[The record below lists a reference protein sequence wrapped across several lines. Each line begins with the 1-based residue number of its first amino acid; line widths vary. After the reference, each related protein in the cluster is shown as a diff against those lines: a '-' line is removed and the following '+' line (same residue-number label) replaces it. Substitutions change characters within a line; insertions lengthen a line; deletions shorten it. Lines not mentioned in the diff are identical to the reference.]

1 MAAPSI
7 DGPPPETVADLLK
20 RLGDISPRR
29 IRIDPPP
36 GMATEKDVI
45 TAMEAPRKRLCELV
59 DKVLVEKVMG
69 AEESLLAA
77 VIIKFL
83 ETFVE
88 KLDLGIVLAP
98 DATLRLMPGL
108 VRIPDVSFISWKSLP
123 EEEFPKEPI
132 PDLLPDLAVEVL
144 SKGNTRK
151 EMVRKLEEYFR
162 VGVKMVWLIQPK
174 TQTAEIYA
182 SSTNL
187 RTIAKNGALT
197 GGRLLPGFVLPLKRI
212 FERTKR
218 RRSGR

>member
-1 MAAPSI
+1 
-7 DGPPPETVADLLK
+7 
-20 RLGDISPRR
+20 
-29 IRIDPPP
+29 
-36 GMATEKDVI
+36 
-45 TAMEAPRKRLCELV
+45 
-59 DKVLVEKVMG
+59 MG

-88 KLDLGIVLAP
+88 KHDLGIVLAP

-132 PDLLPDLAVEVL
+132 PDLFPDLAVEVL

-182 SSTNL
+182 SPTNL

-197 GGRLLPGFVLPLKRI
+197 GGRLLPGFVLPLKRV